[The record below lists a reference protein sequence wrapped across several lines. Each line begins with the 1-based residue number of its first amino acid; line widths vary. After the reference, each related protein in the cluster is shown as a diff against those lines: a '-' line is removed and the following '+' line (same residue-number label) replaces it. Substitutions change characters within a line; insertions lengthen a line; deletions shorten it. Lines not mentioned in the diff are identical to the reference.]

1 MPNQVSVNIRAE
13 QLLRPGTP
21 LTVTT
26 TEPMA
31 ASAAQASIGIRG
43 HRVRVE
49 LADEGRTAVVVPLGD
64 LPQGRHHLVV
74 GEVLDSTFN
83 RMGEPFEVPFLVA
96 GTRARIPEHLKVE
109 AFARIWLRGLE
120 TRRLPLSRSGRGRYI
135 DVFKA
140 LDTTTDTPVE
150 LAFDRFGRKVRAD
163 RELARVARRR
173 ARRYGKIHEAL
184 DRRMREKGRIPV
196 AFWTQVPAGLADY
209 VKPDGE
215 DRAAEGP
222 YPHEQRLDEEVERL
236 TERLLRAVR
245 RYDREATPDDV
256 APVVY
261 AVLDPAAIRK
271 LVRRDVVTAAY
282 LYETDGV
289 PDLDISMQLAGTDVA
304 HTQLNRTGGGVGVAV
319 WESGPDEDKYLDIAG
334 AYLHTPPDRSDHA
347 RLTHAIIKNTEPDR
361 PHGHA
366 PGCSLYSANDY
377 SLRAL
382 CWAVRRKGCTVVN
395 QSFHLPAATDLGRP
409 GHEDLYKD
417 YLVLRRPYPTIVQA
431 AGNYEEAEAE
441 ADPIEDEYVNHKG
454 YNGLT
459 IGNHDDTATA
469 MAGNSV
475 FNNPLSPHADR
486 ELPELSANGI
496 GVTALNVTLTGTSFA
511 APAVAGCAALLQDE
525 DGVLRSWPEGC
536 RAILL
541 AGADRNPSGGAW
553 QDDLAAHVDASDGVG
568 ALNGY
573 NSLEIAQVRRSSGA
587 GASARG
593 WDVGTLRTQDF
604 GANGTAGLAYR
615 VQVPAGLLAPR
626 VRAALAWDGRPQVV
640 GDRLTAHLAV
650 DLDLLVFDQDGEL
663 VCASCSW
670 DNSYELVEFLGVPGQ
685 VYDLRIRRFS
695 GRATTWYGVAWTV
708 KGETI
713 RWLQR
718 PPR

>member
-13 QLLRPGTP
+13 QLLQPGTP
-21 LTVTT
+21 LTVTAA
-26 TEPMA
+26 EPMDGP
-31 ASAAQASIGIRG
+31 AAQASIGIRG

-49 LADEGRTAVVVPLGD
+49 LAGEGRTAVVVPLGD
-64 LPQGRHHLVV
+64 LPQGRHQLVV
-74 GEVLDSTFN
+74 GEILDATSN
-83 RMGEPFEVPFLVA
+83 RMGEPFEVPFIVA
-96 GTRARIPEHLKVE
+96 GTRARIPDHLKVE
-109 AFARIWLRGLE
+109 AFARIWLRRLE
-120 TRRLPLSRSGRGRYI
+120 TGRLPLSLRRRGRYI

-150 LAFDRFGRKVRAD
+150 LAFDRCGRKVRAD
-163 RELARVARRR
+163 RELAKVARRR

-184 DRRMREKGRIPV
+184 DRRMQEKGRIPV
-196 AFWTQVPAGLADY
+196 AFWTQVPAGLAEY
-209 VKPDGE
+209 VKPDGDDRTAADMSHLHERRLE
-215 DRAAEGP
+215 D
-222 YPHEQRLDEEVERL
+222 EVRRL
-236 TERLLRAVR
+236 TERLLRVVR
-245 RYDREATPDDV
+245 RYDREATPDEH

-282 LYETDGV
+282 LYETKGV
-289 PDLDISMQLAGTDVA
+289 PDLDISMQLAGTDMA
-304 HTQLNRTGGGVGVAV
+304 HTQLHRTGGGVRVAV
-319 WESGPDEDKYLDIAG
+319 WEAGPDEDKYLDIAG
-334 AYLHTPPDRSDHA
+334 AYLHPPPDLTDHA

-366 PGCSLYSANDY
+366 PDCSLYSANDY
-377 SLRAL
+377 SLSAL

-395 QSFHLPAATDLGRP
+395 QSFHLPAATDHGQP

-417 YLVLRRPYPTIVQA
+417 YLALLGPYPTIVQA
-431 AGNYEEAEAE
+431 AGNYEESEAE
-441 ADPIEDEYVNHKG
+441 ADSIEDEYVNHKG

-459 IGNHDDTATA
+459 IGNHDDTAMA

-475 FNNPLSPHADR
+475 FSNPLSPHADR
-486 ELPELSANGI
+486 ELPELSANGV
-496 GVTALNVTLTGTSFA
+496 GVTAAGLTFTGTSFA
-511 APAVAGCAALLQDE
+511 APAAAGCAALLQDE
-525 DGVLRSWPEGC
+525 DSVLRSWPEGC

-541 AGADRNPSGGAW
+541 AGADRNPSGAAW
-553 QDDLAAHVDASDGVG
+553 QDDLAAHVDGSDGVG

-573 NSLEIAQVRRSSGA
+573 NSLEIARDRRSSGA

-604 GANGTAGLAYR
+604 GANGMASLAYR
-615 VQVPAGLLAPR
+615 VRVPAGLLAPR

-640 GDRLTAHLAV
+640 AGRLTTHLAV

-670 DNSYELVEFLGVPGQ
+670 DNSYELVEFLGTPGQ

-695 GRATTWYGVAWTV
+695 GRAATWYGVAWTV
-708 KGETI
+708 KAVAI
-713 RWLQR
+713 R
-718 PPR
+718 